1 MRKRFLPQRV
11 CGWINKHKHSIN
23 NVSVFRVVSFNA
35 FWKFFWL
42 GNWAWD
48 FLRVKFWSRE
58 SLFFIIYLFIYFFWG
73 GGGLFEALG
82 IFWGFDFCPHS
93 IIHVTWNPEYLP
105 NENAF
110 LLLIVMTLYPGWS
123 RNKKIVLRTH
133 IIIKSPSEPARKCG
147 DIKLQSSS
155 NIKLWFKDSWRPCGN
170 EVLRVKW
177 TTSFPILVKR
187 IWKLLILFGPLFC
200 LFVIEYSALDVVSSL
215 FQK

>member
-1 MRKRFLPQRV
+1 MF
-11 CGWINKHKHSIN
+11 
-23 NVSVFRVVSFNA
+23 
-35 FWKFFWL
+35 
-42 GNWAWD
+42 
-48 FLRVKFWSRE
+48 
-58 SLFFIIYLFIYFFWG
+58 LFFVLYHLMLSGNFFGSEIGHGIFWGLNFGPGNRCFLLFIYLFIFFFFG

-215 FQK
+215 FQKERQLKFRDEPIVHKT

>member
-1 MRKRFLPQRV
+1 MF
-11 CGWINKHKHSIN
+11 
-23 NVSVFRVVSFNA
+23 
-35 FWKFFWL
+35 
-42 GNWAWD
+42 
-48 FLRVKFWSRE
+48 
-58 SLFFIIYLFIYFFWG
+58 LFFVLYHLMLSGNFCGSEIRHGIFWELNFGPGNRCFLLPGIYLFIYLFIL
-73 GGGLFEALG
+73 GGLFEALG
-82 IFWGFDFCPHS
+82 IFLGFHFCPHS

-200 LFVIEYSALDVVSSL
+200 LFVIEYSVRSMWWALFFKNSVS
-215 FQK
+215 

>member
-1 MRKRFLPQRV
+1 MFLLFV
-11 CGWINKHKHSIN
+11 LYHLMLSGNFFGSEIGHGI
-23 NVSVFRVVSFNA
+23 
-35 FWKFFWL
+35 FWGLNFGP
-42 GNWAWD
+42 GNRC
-48 FLRVKFWSRE
+48 FL
-58 SLFFIIYLFIYFFWG
+58 LFIYLFIYLFFCG
-73 GGGLFEALG
+73 GRGGLFEALG